1 MNKLV
6 APTFIG
12 VLCALVLA
20 SSTAGP
26 VPLPLV
32 TAQHASSSGA
42 SRVSLGAATGNG
54 AGTSSAG
61 NSASGTALTPAVD
74 PDIRVASPT
83 PPLDVATPAAPSAP
97 AGGPALD
104 IKPVQEPSPAPSA
117 DSAGAS
123 APATAQPA
131 AEVPSIPPLWAPD
144 AELASP
150 PPATSGPTTSGPA
163 TSESLAAP
171 PATEA
176 LVKDDNSAAI
186 LTVFT
191 RINEYRA
198 SKGLNPVKYN
208 PTVAGLSQEWSD
220 SIASREVIEHRANF
234 WTDPRAMNPNN
245 GAGEVIAIRT
255 DRDAAQLVEW
265 WKGSPGHN
273 AMLIDPR
280 FNVMGAGIS
289 YTNSTY
295 QIWGVVNF
303 FGYTTLP
310 AGTVDSPG
318 GSSGS
323 SAGGSA
329 FPAPAPTLCD
339 ATGRHMPPTLDL
351 SAAAITGPGDLVTVN
366 SSGQLLNRA
375 STGVRTYAAAKVI
388 GSGFSGA
395 KEVFVTDWDRD
406 GAYDL
411 VTQWTNGNLTL
422 HRGIATGGFQ
432 AAITL
437 GSGGWQSLTLA
448 VGGWC
453 ANNRMPQILALD
465 GSGNLFLYPNKGT
478 SDLSARALIT
488 SGINASRLAMVDYDA
503 DGFQDV
509 LALRTD
515 GAVQLYRG
523 WGTTTLRAEARPT
536 VATGWQDVTGI
547 RALKNVTGLNS
558 TGVALRRASDV
569 VQYWDLSGG
578 SLASPSNI
586 AGPWTGQRL
595 AQ

>member
-1 MNKLV
+1 M
-6 APTFIG
+6 PT
-12 VLCALVLA
+12 
-20 SSTAGP
+20 
-26 VPLPLV
+26 
-32 TAQHASSSGA
+32 Q
-42 SRVSLGAATGNG
+42 
-54 AGTSSAG
+54 TS
-61 NSASGTALTPAVD
+61 
-74 PDIRVASPT
+74 
-83 PPLDVATPAAPSAP
+83 
-97 AGGPALD
+97 
-104 IKPVQEPSPAPSA
+104 
-117 DSAGAS
+117 
-123 APATAQPA
+123 
-131 AEVPSIPPLWAPD
+131 
-144 AELASP
+144 
-150 PPATSGPTTSGPA
+150 PA

-176 LVKDDNSAAI
+176 LVKDNNSAAI

-198 SKGLNPVKYN
+198 SKGLKPVKYN
-208 PTVAGLSQEWSD
+208 PTVAGLAQEWSD

-255 DRDAAQLVEW
+255 DRDAALLVEW

-318 GSSGS
+318 GSGS
-323 SAGGSA
+323 SSGGSA
-329 FPAPAPTLCD
+329 FPPPAPTLCD

-388 GSGFSGA
+388 GSGFTGA

-406 GAYDL
+406 GAFDL

-422 HRGIATGGFQ
+422 HRGIPTGGFQ

-465 GSGNLFLYPNKGT
+465 SSGNLFLYPNKGT

-488 SGINASRLAMVDYDA
+488 SGISASRLAMVDYDA

-509 LALRTD
+509 LALRAD

-558 TGVALRRASDV
+558 TGVALRRASDI

-578 SLASPSNI
+578 SLASPSNV

>member
-6 APTFIG
+6 APSFIG

-26 VPLPLV
+26 APLPLDSNRQV
-32 TAQHASSSGA
+32 ASSGP
-42 SRVSLGAATGNG
+42 SRVSLGAATGDG
-54 AGTSSAG
+54 AGTPGAGSSPT
-61 NSASGTALTPAVD
+61 GTALTPAVD

-83 PPLDVATPAAPSAP
+83 PPLDAAPPAAPA
-97 AGGPALD
+97 AAAVGPALD
-104 IKPVQEPSPAPSA
+104 IRPAQEPSPAPSA
-117 DSAGAS
+117 ESTGAS
-123 APATAQPA
+123 GPVTAQPA

-150 PPATSGPTTSGPA
+150 PPPATSGPTTSGPA
-163 TSESLAAP
+163 ASEALATS

-176 LVKDDNSAAI
+176 LVKDNNSAAI

-191 RINEYRA
+191 KINEYRA
-198 SKGLNPVKYN
+198 SKGLKPVKYN
-208 PTVAGLSQEWSD
+208 PTVAGLAQDWSD
-220 SIASREVIEHRANF
+220 NIASREVIEHRANF

-318 GSSGS
+318 GSSSG
-323 SAGGSA
+323 GGSP

-411 VTQWTNGNLTL
+411 VTQWTNGNVTL
-422 HRGIATGGFQ
+422 HLGIPAGGFQ

-478 SDLSARALIT
+478 NDLSARALIT

-509 LALRTD
+509 LALRAD

-586 AGPWTGQRL
+586 AGSWTGQRL